1 MKRYAFQLSGFS
13 KEREMQMREQITR
26 EVKEEMQQQTETLR
40 QQLEALHQELKQK
53 QAKKRRLTDE
63 NMYDQYGSGKRK
75 TQINMVSPTQ
85 QAVNQAKALIAYKRK
100 LKQKKTKKR
109 QNGRTTRRTFGMGK
123 QKSSSK
129 RTVRRL

>member
-63 NMYDQYGSGKRK
+63 NMYDQFGSG
-75 TQINMVSPTQ
+75 
-85 QAVNQAKALIAYKRK
+85 
-100 LKQKKTKKR
+100 
-109 QNGRTTRRTFGMGK
+109 
-123 QKSSSK
+123 
-129 RTVRRL
+129 